1 MLKLRQGC
9 FVHVKSD
16 SHGKKLQKTEDIR
29 EHSVLETILVGAK
42 SPHTHTHIHQN
53 KIKKGKRI
61 V

>member
-42 SPHTHTHIHQN
+42 SPHTHTHTYTR
-53 KIKKGKRI
+53 IK
-61 V
+61 

>member
-29 EHSVLETILVGAK
+29 EQCFRNNTGWCQITS
-42 SPHTHTHIHQN
+42 HTHTHTPE
-53 KIKKGKRI
+53 
-61 V
+61 